1 MNRLC
6 NDKFLQSE
14 RPKITFKVNLH
25 ILAHVLFQQDQN
37 CDDIIKENQKLKE
50 EIKWLNDVITNN
62 ISQLADAISANSKDI
77 MRNSDDIAAN
87 SATNFMNSHDIITQ
101 GKSIAANAANISA
114 NRESI
119 ATNADFLKAKTE
131 KNAEAISTNVV
142 HIANNS
148 AASAKNLDDIKDRNG
163 SQTIFGMERM
173 TQGFILRN

>member
-25 ILAHVLFQQDQN
+25 ILAHVLFQEDQN

-62 ISQLADAISANSKDI
+62 ISQLAKDI

-87 SATNFMNSHDIITQ
+87 SATNFMNSHDIISQ

-163 SQTIFGMERM
+163 SQIIFGMERM

>member
-62 ISQLADAISANSKDI
+62 ISQLAKDI

-87 SATNFMNSHDIITQ
+87 SATNFMNSHDIISQ

-163 SQTIFGMERM
+163 SQIIFGMERM

>member
-62 ISQLADAISANSKDI
+62 ISQLAKDI

-87 SATNFMNSHDIITQ
+87 SATNFMNSHDIISQ

>member
-62 ISQLADAISANSKDI
+62 ISQLAKDI

-87 SATNFMNSHDIITQ
+87 SATNFMNSHDIISQ

-131 KNAEAISTNVV
+131 KNAEAISTNVI

-163 SQTIFGMERM
+163 SQIIFGMERM

>member
-62 ISQLADAISANSKDI
+62 ISQLAKDI

-87 SATNFMNSHDIITQ
+87 SATKGKRGLSFAWLKWLTMMAFYVRQFFGCFDHPSELSKTFLGQFSNKKITPL
-101 GKSIAANAANISA
+101 ILLFYNI
-114 NRESI
+114 
-119 ATNADFLKAKTE
+119 
-131 KNAEAISTNVV
+131 
-142 HIANNS
+142 
-148 AASAKNLDDIKDRNG
+148 
-163 SQTIFGMERM
+163 QP
-173 TQGFILRN
+173 

>member
-62 ISQLADAISANSKDI
+62 ISQLAKDI

-87 SATNFMNSHDIITQ
+87 SATNFMNSHDIISQ

-163 SQTIFGMERM
+163 SQIIFGMEGM

>member
-25 ILAHVLFQQDQN
+25 ISAHVLFQQDQN

-50 EIKWLNDVITNN
+50 DIKWLNDVITNN
-62 ISQLADAISANSKDI
+62 ISQLAKDI

-87 SATNFMNSHDIITQ
+87 SATNFMNSHDIIIQ

>member
-6 NDKFLQSE
+6 NYKFLQSE

-62 ISQLADAISANSKDI
+62 ISQLAKDI

-87 SATNFMNSHDIITQ
+87 SATNFMNSHDIISQ

-163 SQTIFGMERM
+163 SQIIFGMERM
-173 TQGFILRN
+173 TQEFILRN